1 MRIECS
7 NMARLCIFSVVAAAY
22 VAADEN
28 VTDARVAT
36 ATTQPHASLPRLSEE
51 AQRSESI
58 VEPPKRSESIV
69 ETPRQTPPPP
79 EPKRTHAPEPTRT
92 TPPRPAE
99 PVEGAWSCA
108 RRAALPTTI
117 RLFLRAVGAP
127 QKWRD
132 AAARYIQPHEGPWT
146 WRIADHRPPVLL
158 VRAATGKVSR
168 VACAS
173 DDRCARF
180 FTETSGGWRFQASE
194 PVCVRGAALDASDE
208 PPHGWARGAG
218 GALLFIQASALAST
232 KRSRAVVGAFT
243 AAALAAHYAD
253 ATASVSIPITWQRG
267 AAGLLCTFLS
277 LRCVPVSAIVA
288 LLALAAAAFYLARSA
303 PASLW
308 TAWPLRLHPENLEDL
323 VRVEL
328 GTSSGLI
335 LVVSAAGRRLASS
348 LLVAAAAAVGA
359 RALAGADD
367 YEDEED
373 DAVYDGLRGFFVPVS
388 RPPAADRVGNILDGL
403 ACTATAAAARLA
415 GLALVATCSDDP
427 RRNSQL
433 LVAVVFGWPVFS
445 WLASIVQRLQEH
457 RRTKR
462 RFCSPGASTN
472 ATRYYLELLR
482 QYLVRNR
489 AELGKLAPHP
499 ATSAQRDAEIE
510 RFVASG
516 QSLHSY
522 RLNY

>member
-1 MRIECS
+1 MD
-7 NMARLCIFSVVAAAY
+7 VA
-22 VAADEN
+22 
-28 VTDARVAT
+28 
-36 ATTQPHASLPRLSEE
+36 H
-51 AQRSESI
+51 
-58 VEPPKRSESIV
+58 
-69 ETPRQTPPPP
+69 
-79 EPKRTHAPEPTRT
+79 
-92 TPPRPAE
+92 
-99 PVEGAWSCA
+99 G
-108 RRAALPTTI
+108 
-117 RLFLRAVGAP
+117 G
-127 QKWRD
+127 
-132 AAARYIQPHEGPWT
+132 
-146 WRIADHRPPVLL
+146 IADHRPPVLL

-180 FTETSGGWRFQASE
+180 FTETSGGWRFQATE

-232 KRSRAVVGAFT
+232 KRSRAVVGAVT

-288 LLALAAAAFYLARSA
+288 LLALAAGAFYLARSA

-308 TAWPLRLHPENLEDL
+308 AAWPLKLHPENLEDL
-323 VRVEL
+323 VRVEI

-367 YEDEED
+367 DEEEDD

-388 RPPAADRVGNILDGL
+388 RPPAADCVGNILDGL
-403 ACTATAAAARLA
+403 ACAATAAAARLA

-433 LVAVVFGWPVFS
+433 LVAVVFGWPLLS
-445 WLASIVQRLQEH
+445 WISSIVARWREH
-457 RRTKR
+457 RRSKR

-522 RLNY
+522 RLTY

>member
-1 MRIECS
+1 
-7 NMARLCIFSVVAAAY
+7 MARLCIFSFVVAAC

-36 ATTQPHASLPRLSEE
+36 ATTQPHASLPRISEE

-58 VEPPKRSESIV
+58 VEPPLV
-69 ETPRQTPPPP
+69 PPPPP

-108 RRAALPTTI
+108 RRAPLPTTI

-132 AAARYIQPHEGPWT
+132 AAARYVQPIEGPWT

-158 VRAATGKVSR
+158 VRASTGKVSR

-180 FTETSGGWRFQASE
+180 FTETSGGWRFQATE

-218 GALLFIQASALAST
+218 GALLFIQAAALAST
-232 KRSRAVVGAFT
+232 KRSRALVGAVT

-267 AAGLLCTFLS
+267 VSGVICAFLS

-288 LLALAAAAFYLARSA
+288 LLALAAAAFYAARSA

-308 TAWPLRLHPENLEDL
+308 TAWPLKLHPENLEDL
-323 VRVEL
+323 VRVEI
-328 GTSSGLI
+328 GTSSGLTLI
-335 LVVSAAGRRLASS
+335 VSAAGRRLASS
-348 LLVAAAAAVGA
+348 LLVAVAASVGA
-359 RALAGADD
+359 KALAGADD
-367 YEDEED
+367 DDDDED

-388 RPPAADRVGNILDGL
+388 RPPASDSVGNVLDGL
-403 ACTATAAAARLA
+403 ACAATAAAARLA

-427 RRNSQL
+427 RRNSQF
-433 LVAVVFGWPVFS
+433 LVAVAFGWPMLS
-445 WLASIVQRLQEH
+445 WLASMVEGWREH

-489 AELGKLAPHP
+489 AELGKLAPHR
-499 ATSAQRDAEIE
+499 ATSHQRDIEIE

-522 RLNY
+522 RLTY

>member
-1 MRIECS
+1 
-7 NMARLCIFSVVAAAY
+7 MARLCVILGFCIAGVSAEDNA
-22 VAADEN
+22 
-28 VTDARVAT
+28 TLPVAT
-36 ATTQPHASLPRLSEE
+36 TPPQASLPRLREE

-58 VEPPKRSESIV
+58 VDSAQE
-69 ETPRQTPPPP
+69 QPPPP
-79 EPKRTHAPEPTRT
+79 EPKRVAPEPTRT

-108 RRAALPTTI
+108 RRAPLPTTI

-132 AAARYIQPHEGPWT
+132 AAVRYVQPHEGPWT

-168 VACAS
+168 VACAA

-194 PVCVRGAALDASDE
+194 PVCVRGAALDASEE
-208 PPHGWARGAG
+208 PPHGWARGTG

-232 KRSRAVVGAFT
+232 KRSRALVGAVT

-288 LLALAAAAFYLARSA
+288 LLALAAGAFYLARSA

-323 VRVEL
+323 VRVEI

-348 LLVAAAAAVGA
+348 LLVAVAASVGA
-359 RALAGADD
+359 KALAGADD
-367 YEDEED
+367 DEEEED

-388 RPPAADRVGNILDGL
+388 RPPTDDRVGNVLDGL
-403 ACTATAAAARLA
+403 ACAATAAAARLA

-433 LVAVVFGWPVFS
+433 LIGIIFGWPLLA

-499 ATSAQRDAEIE
+499 ATSHQRDAEIE

-522 RLNY
+522 RLTY

>member
-36 ATTQPHASLPRLSEE
+36 ATTQPHASLPRITEE

-58 VEPPKRSESIV
+58 VEPPLE
-69 ETPRQTPPPP
+69 PPPPP

-108 RRAALPTTI
+108 RRAVLPTTI

-127 QKWRD
+127 QKWRE
-132 AAARYIQPHEGPWT
+132 AAVRYVQPIEGPWT

-158 VRAATGKVSR
+158 VRASTGKVSR

-194 PVCVRGAALDASDE
+194 PVCVRGAALDE
-208 PPHGWARGAG
+208 EERRPHGWARGAG
-218 GALLFIQASALAST
+218 GALLFIQASALASS
-232 KRSRAVVGAFT
+232 KRSRALVRAVT

-253 ATASVSIPITWQRG
+253 ATSSVSIPVTWQRG
-267 AAGLLCTFLS
+267 VSGVICAFLS

-288 LLALAAAAFYLARSA
+288 LLALAAAAVYLARSA

-308 TAWPLRLHPENLEDL
+308 TAWPLKLHPENLEDL

-367 YEDEED
+367 DEDEDD

-388 RPPAADRVGNILDGL
+388 RPPAAARVARVDSTALARAPADEAALLLTRRLD
-403 ACTATAAAARLA
+403 
-415 GLALVATCSDDP
+415 
-427 RRNSQL
+427 
-433 LVAVVFGWPVFS
+433 
-445 WLASIVQRLQEH
+445 E
-457 RRTKR
+457 
-462 RFCSPGASTN
+462 
-472 ATRYYLELLR
+472 
-482 QYLVRNR
+482 
-489 AELGKLAPHP
+489 
-499 ATSAQRDAEIE
+499 RD
-510 RFVASG
+510 
-516 QSLHSY
+516 
-522 RLNY
+522 

>member
-1 MRIECS
+1 MGRLAVVCS
-7 NMARLCIFSVVAAAY
+7 VFIAACVAGE
-22 VAADEN
+22 DN
-28 VTDARVAT
+28 AT
-36 ATTQPHASLPRLSEE
+36 LPVATTQPHASLPRLREE

-58 VEPPKRSESIV
+58 VETHQRSESIV
-69 ETPRQTPPPP
+69 EAPPPP

-127 QKWRD
+127 QKWRE
-132 AAARYIQPHEGPWT
+132 AAVRYVQPIEGPWT

-232 KRSRAVVGAFT
+232 KRSRAVVGAVT

-308 TAWPLRLHPENLEDL
+308 TAWPLKLHPENLEDL
-323 VRVEL
+323 VRVEI

-367 YEDEED
+367 DEDEEED

-433 LVAVVFGWPVFS
+433 LVAVVFGWPLLA

-522 RLNY
+522 RLTY

>member
-1 MRIECS
+1 
-7 NMARLCIFSVVAAAY
+7 MARLCVILGVCIAGVSAE
-22 VAADEN
+22 DN
-28 VTDARVAT
+28 AT
-36 ATTQPHASLPRLSEE
+36 LPVATTQPHASLPRIPEE
-51 AQRSESI
+51 AQRLESIVEPPQRSESI
-58 VEPPKRSESIV
+58 VDLPLEP
-69 ETPRQTPPPP
+69 PPPP
-79 EPKRTHAPEPTRT
+79 EPKRTHAPEPKRT

-127 QKWRD
+127 QNWRD
-132 AAARYIQPHEGPWT
+132 AAARYVQPIEGPWT

-180 FTETSGGWRFQASE
+180 FTETSGGWRFQATE

-232 KRSRAVVGAFT
+232 KRSRAVVGAVT

-253 ATASVSIPITWQRG
+253 ATSSVSIPITWQRG
-267 AAGLLCTFLS
+267 VSGVICAFLS

-288 LLALAAAAFYLARSA
+288 LLALAAAAVYLARSA

-308 TAWPLRLHPENLEDL
+308 TAWPLKLHPENLEDL
-323 VRVEL
+323 VRVEI

-367 YEDEED
+367 EEEEED

-388 RPPAADRVGNILDGL
+388 RPPTDDRVGNVLDGL
-403 ACTATAAAARLA
+403 ACAATAAAARLA

-433 LVAVVFGWPVFS
+433 LVAVVFGWPLLA

-499 ATSAQRDAEIE
+499 ATSHQRDAEIE

-522 RLNY
+522 RLTY